1 MVKEPRG
8 YFSTILY
15 CLREGTFKGVLLQT
29 AITLILLLNTG
40 IKKCKYTLLTF
51 SHRKHGREIIVKINN
66 RYSMYLNFDDKGIC
80 PDLMVNK
87 TREVFSTAHF
97 QKIITEDM
105 TIIDIGANIG
115 YYALL
120 ESQLAPKGHVYA
132 IEPVPKNYTLLTKNI
147 ALNSGKN
154 LSTYNVAIG
163 NVDGY
168 LDMYIYDKCNWSSFT
183 RIPGGNVIDT
193 IRVPIFT
200 LDTFIESHLT
210 RNPHFI
216 RMDVEGFEYE
226 IVMGSL
232 KTLRAAG
239 PLVLCIEMHPHLMSG
254 GKVTAIMNIMK
265 ENGFSVHAIFNEIDV
280 SELNYL
286 SLCNELQSIL
296 HLPAYGYIGNTFSSL
311 EQIMD
316 QGEGAIVFFEKSN
329 QPESNAGID
338 F

>member
-1 MVKEPRG
+1 MAKETRG
-8 YFSTILY
+8 YFSTIVY
-15 CLREGTFKGVLLQT
+15 CVREGSFKGVLLQT
-29 AITLILLLNTG
+29 TISLILVLNACIKKGKYALITLSQRKTG
-40 IKKCKYTLLTF
+40 
-51 SHRKHGREIIVKINN
+51 RDIIVKINN
-66 RYSMYLNFDDKGIC
+66 RYSMYLNLDDKGIC

-97 QKIITEDM
+97 QKIISEDM

-120 ESQLAPKGHVYA
+120 ESQLARKGHVFA
-132 IEPVPKNYTLLTKNI
+132 IEPVPKNYTMLTKNI
-147 ALNSGKN
+147 ALNRSEN
-154 LSTYNVAIG
+154 ISTHNVAIG
-163 NVDGY
+163 NVDGF
-168 LDMYIYDKCNWSSFT
+168 LDMYVYDKCNWSSFT
-183 RIPGGNVIDT
+183 RIPGGTIIET

-200 LDTFIESHLT
+200 LDSFIGSHLT

-232 KTLRAAG
+232 KTLQAAG

-254 GKVTAIMNIMK
+254 EKVTAIMTIMK
-265 ENGFSVHAIFNEIDV
+265 ENGFRVNAIFNEIDV

-286 SLCNELQSIL
+286 SLCNELQGIL

-311 EQIMD
+311 EQFMA
-316 QGEGAIVFFEKSN
+316 QGEGAIVFFEKS
-329 QPESNAGID
+329 A
-338 F
+338 